1 MLAAVYYGPRDLRI
15 EERPT
20 PVPGPGEALVRVLAA
35 GICGTDLRIVAGQHR
50 RVPPGALR
58 ILGHEV
64 VGDIAALGPGVA
76 GFSVGERVFVGP
88 NTGCGRCRLCQAGR
102 SNLCADLEGLG
113 VTCDGAFAE
122 YMLVSARSVEQGN
135 LMPVQP
141 GVDPAVASLA
151 EPLACVL
158 HGQDACAIR
167 PGDTVLVIGAGPIGI
182 MHLLLARLSGAA
194 RALVAEL
201 SPARRK
207 QALALGADRAI
218 DPATEDLAQAVR
230 AETAGAGADVILVA
244 APSGRAQQEALRA
257 AAIGGRINFF
267 GGLPKDHPTVEL
279 ESNLVHYKELV
290 VTGTTACSTADCR
303 RALALINAGRL
314 DLSGLVSDRFP
325 LADAARALRVAA
337 EGHGLKVVLLP

>member
-1 MLAAVYYGPRDLRI
+1 
-15 EERPT
+15 
-20 PVPGPGEALVRVLAA
+20 
-35 GICGTDLRIVAGQHR
+35 
-50 RVPPGALR
+50 
-58 ILGHEV
+58 
-64 VGDIAALGPGVA
+64 
-76 GFSVGERVFVGP
+76 
-88 NTGCGRCRLCQAGR
+88 
-102 SNLCADLEGLG
+102 
-113 VTCDGAFAE
+113 
-122 YMLVSARSVEQGN
+122 
-135 LMPVQP
+135 
-141 GVDPAVASLA
+141 
-151 EPLACVL
+151 L

-244 APSGRAQQEALRA
+244 APSDRAQQEALRA

-267 GGLPKDHPTVEL
+267 GGLPKDRPTVEL
-279 ESNLVHYKELV
+279 DSNLVHYKELV